1 MTPLRA
7 LIFAMLLLAL
17 AVPAVA
23 QEPARATI
31 SIERSLSIVSVRPIQ
46 LSPEQRVATLSL
58 SADIQPNAPAVIR
71 VTGDPGRV
79 YRIRVPRTLTSSEGV
94 ALVEDLQIWSANTGD
109 VSVTRTSH
117 MDLDGRDMLRISGR
131 LRPANGAS
139 ESVAALP
146 LSIDYE

>member
-1 MTPLRA
+1 MTPPRA
-7 LIFAMLLLAL
+7 LISAMLLLAL
-17 AVPAVA
+17 AVPALA

-94 ALVEDLQIWSANTGD
+94 ALVEDLQIWSENTGD

-117 MDLDGRDMLRISGR
+117 MDLDGRDMLRVSCR